1 MTLPAEVI
9 EAKRDGAAISP
20 DVLRGF
26 LSAYGSGE
34 VPEYQMAAFLMAVYF
49 RGLGDDELL
58 TLTRAILASGVRL
71 EWGRGSP
78 VVDKHSTGG
87 VGDTV
92 SLILAPLLAEAEFR
106 IPMISGRGLGHT
118 GGTLDKLESI
128 PGFRTDLDLDALRA
142 SVRELGCG
150 LAGQTDDLAPLDGR
164 LYALRDV
171 TGTVPSVPLIA
182 SSIISKKAAEGID
195 ALVLDVK
202 VGRGGFMETR
212 EEARRLA
219 HTLVNLGGELGLRCR
234 ALLTDMRSPL
244 GPAVGNALEARE
256 AIRCL
261 HGGVRSDLVDVTLAL
276 GAELA
281 AAADPSTSAAAAR
294 EELEELLDS
303 GAAADRMARIVE
315 RQGGDPRVVDEPD
328 RLPSAPVREAVTAD
342 GTGTVQKIDAREVG
356 LAAVELGAGRRTM
369 GEEVDPA
376 VGFRID
382 VRPGDRVE
390 DGQELAEVHA
400 RDPEDAARAEDR
412 FRVALSLGPDTG
424 DAGRESRVLERIS
437 AGSDSAG

>member
-1 MTLPAEVI
+1 MRPPAELI
-9 EAKRDGAAISP
+9 ERKRDGGTLPPAE
-20 DVLRGF
+20 LRALLRKF
-26 LSAYGSGE
+26 AVDE
-34 VPEYQMAAFLMAVYF
+34 VPPYQMAAFLMAVYF
-49 RGLGDDELL
+49 RGLDDRELR
-58 TLTRAILASGVRL
+58 TLTRTLLDSGVRL
-71 EWGRGSP
+71 SWDAGLP
-78 VVDKHSTGG
+78 LVDKHSTGG

-92 SLILAPLLAEAEFR
+92 SLILAPLLAEAGYR
-106 IPMISGRGLGHT
+106 VPMISGRGLGHT

-128 PGFRTDLDLDALRA
+128 PGFRTDLDLEELRT
-142 SVRELGCG
+142 SVRELGCA
-150 LAGQTDDLAPLDGR
+150 LTGQTEDLAPLDGR

-182 SSIISKKAAEGID
+182 SSIISKKAAEGIE

-219 HTLVNLGGELGLRCR
+219 HTLVELGDELGLRCR

-261 HGGVRSDLVDVTLAL
+261 RGGVRSDLVDVTLAL

-281 AAADPSTSAAAAR
+281 AAADPPTSVAGAR
-294 EELEELLDS
+294 DELGELLDR

-315 RQGGDPRVVDEPD
+315 RQGGDPRVVDDPD
-328 RLPSAPVREAVTAD
+328 RLPTAPVRRKVTSD
-342 GTGTVQKIDAREVG
+342 GTGSVEAIDAREVG

-376 VGFRID
+376 AGFRIH
-382 VRPGDRVE
+382 VRPGDRVQE
-390 DGQELAEVHA
+390 GQELAEVHA
-400 RDPEDAARAEDR
+400 RDAEDADRAEAR
-412 FRVALSLGPDTG
+412 FREALSLGPDTG
-424 DAGRESRVLERIS
+424 EPGAESRVLERIP
-437 AGSDSAG
+437 AD

>member
-1 MTLPAEVI
+1 MTLPTEVI
-9 EAKRDGAAISP
+9 EAKRDGSSLP
-20 DVLRGF
+20 VDVLRDF
-26 LSAYGSGE
+26 LAAYGSGE
-34 VPEYQMAAFLMAVYF
+34 VADYQMAAFLMAVYF
-49 RGLGDDELL
+49 RGLDDGELR
-58 TLTRAILASGVRL
+58 TLTRAILASGVQL
-71 EWGRGSP
+71 DWTDGP
-78 VVDKHSTGG
+78 AVVDKHSTGG

-92 SLILAPLLAEAEFR
+92 SLVLAPLLAEAGFR
-106 IPMISGRGLGHT
+106 VPMISGRGLGHT

-128 PGFRTDLDLDALRA
+128 PGFRTDLDLDELRSA
-142 SVRELGCG
+142 VRDLGCG

-182 SSIISKKAAEGID
+182 SSIISKKAAEGLD

-202 VGRGGFMETR
+202 VGRGGFMETM

-219 HTLVNLGGELGLRCR
+219 RTLVELGTELGLRCR

-261 HGGVRSDLVDVTLAL
+261 RGGVRSDLVDVTLAL
-276 GAELA
+276 GGELA

-294 EELEELLDS
+294 DELEELLDS
-303 GAAADRMARIVE
+303 GAAAGRMARIVE
-315 RQGGDPRVVDEPD
+315 RQGGDPRVMDEPD
-328 RLPSAPVREAVTAD
+328 RLPSAPVRRAVTAED
-342 GTGTVQKIDAREVG
+342 SGTVSGIDAREVG

-376 VGFRID
+376 VGFRIH

-390 DGQELAEVHA
+390 PGDELAEVHA
-400 RDPEDAARAEDR
+400 RSEEDATRAETR
-412 FRVALSLGPDTG
+412 FFNALSLGEG
-424 DAGRESRVLERIS
+424 GAVEGREGRVLERVPV
-437 AGSDSAG
+437 D

>member
-9 EAKRDGAAISP
+9 EAKRDGGSLPP
-20 DVLRGF
+20 DVLREF
-26 LSAYGSGE
+26 LSAYESDG
-34 VPEYQMAAFLMAVYF
+34 VADYQMAAFLMAVYF
-49 RGLGDDELL
+49 RGLDEGELR
-58 TLTRAILASGVRL
+58 TLTRAILDSGVRL
-71 EWGRGSP
+71 DWEAGP
-78 VVDKHSTGG
+78 TVVDKHSTGG

-92 SLILAPLLAEAEFR
+92 SLILAPLLAEAGFR
-106 IPMISGRGLGHT
+106 VPMISGRGLGHT

-128 PGFRTDLDLDALRA
+128 PGFRTDLDLDDLRS
-142 SVRELGCG
+142 SVRDLGCG

-202 VGRGGFMETR
+202 VGRGGFMETV

-219 HTLVNLGGELGLRCR
+219 HTLVELGEELGLRCR

-281 AAADPSTSAAAAR
+281 AAADPSASVAAAG
-294 EELEELLDS
+294 EQLQELLDS
-303 GAAADRMARIVE
+303 GAAAGRMARIVE
-315 RQGGDPRVVDEPD
+315 RQGGDPQAVEDPD
-328 RLPSAPVREAVTAD
+328 RLPSAPVQRTVAAEDAGAVRAL
-342 GTGTVQKIDAREVG
+342 DAREVG

-376 VGFRID
+376 VGFRIR

-390 DGQELAEVHA
+390 EGDELAVVHA
-400 RDPEDAARAEDR
+400 RSREDAARAEAR
-412 FRVALSLGPDTG
+412 FREALSRGRRPAGTDRDGP
-424 DAGRESRVLERIS
+424 VLERIPD
-437 AGSDSAG
+437 G